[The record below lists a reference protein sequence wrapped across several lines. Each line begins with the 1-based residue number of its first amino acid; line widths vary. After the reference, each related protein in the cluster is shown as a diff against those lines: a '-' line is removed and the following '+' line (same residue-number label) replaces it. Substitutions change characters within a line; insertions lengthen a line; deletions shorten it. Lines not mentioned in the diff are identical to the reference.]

1 MFAHLHTHTEY
12 SELDGLSKVSAL
24 AARAKGLGQESL
36 AITDHG
42 NLYGAI
48 GFYRACES
56 EGIRP
61 VLGMEAYVAPGDR
74 RDKSAGREAAS
85 NSFHMVLLAQ
95 NEQGWRNLIQLSTRG
110 HLEGFYYRPRIDREL
125 LAEYSEGLI
134 VLSGCPSSELQRAL
148 IREDL
153 AEARRVVEWYREV
166 FGDRYYLEIQRHQE
180 LPQFEPPLA
189 HTVALSREFGI
200 PLVATQDA
208 HYCEP
213 GDHDAHDLLLCIG
226 TNAVRTDE
234 KRFRFDGEDF
244 YLTSESYMDEVFADI
259 PEAVTNTQLVAER
272 CEVKLEFG
280 RLRLPQ
286 PEIPAGKTALEHLT
300 DIGFSGLRQRYGDP
314 PQTHIDRLRYEL
326 HVIEETGFA
335 EYFLIVMDFAHFARD
350 RGIARAVRGSAAASL
365 VLYCLEITDIDPME
379 YSLVF
384 ERFLNLERREMPDID
399 MDFADNRR
407 DEVIRYVAEKYGR
420 DRVAQIITFGTLGAK
435 AAIRDSG
442 RALGVPLGDTDRVA
456 RMVPNQLNIS
466 VADAISQS
474 QEMQAAKQ
482 SDSTVE
488 ELLSYAQRL
497 NGVVRNTST
506 HAAGVVISQ
515 EPLAENVPLRRPVNE
530 SSDEGWIPMTQW
542 GMDEVASVG
551 LLKMDFLG
559 LTNLTIL
566 EEAVGLCQEHEGVEI
581 DYVNLPDGDQKTFD
595 LLASGDTFGVFQ
607 LESGGMRRVVA
618 DLKPTSVRD
627 LAALL
632 ALYRPGPMEHIPR
645 FIESKHGR
653 QAVSYPHDDLGEI
666 LDDTYGV
673 IVYQDQVLHIA
684 RKFAGYTLGQAD
696 IMRKAMGKKIAAVM
710 VGERGNFLEGALGN
724 GYTEQEAQ
732 TIFELIE
739 PFAGYAFNKAHAVS
753 YGAIAYQTAWFKAHY
768 PAPYMAAV
776 LRAASGNSD
785 RIREAAAECGRLD
798 IPLLLPDVNRSEA
811 TFTLEKMA
819 DGRSAIRFGLGTI
832 KNVGR
837 TAVEPLIAERTENG
851 LIQNASDLAER
862 LDSKTMNRRALEALA
877 KAGAFDEIES
887 RGAMVAAAEDIIK
900 RARRAQELRDSGQ
913 TSMFDL
919 FGAEVETPTPTVT
932 LEEDMDATPHEQLNW
947 ERELLGAY
955 VSEHPLKAATLA
967 LQSRVDAQLS
977 ELTEDMSGNTQT
989 VAGLVNGVRQ
999 LTTRKGDQFAAVMLE
1014 DLSGTAEVTV
1024 WPDQWAVTK
1033 DVWQPNQIVITTVN
1047 IRTRM
1052 DRLTLAVEDVTA
1064 WNESM
1069 ASAPAAEVLGGSGG
1083 TVTVPPIK
1091 QVASPP
1097 WMSKPRQP
1105 LPGPEPVAVVDPVE
1119 EAVDRPL
1126 AVPTPIPV
1134 AEPEPELESGP
1145 IELALWITI
1154 EESGNEGADVELME
1168 QLENGLK
1175 ALKMVHQ
1182 GSDAIYL
1189 RVRSGEQVE
1198 VLVCSDDWRL
1208 KANEQ
1213 VVQIVAGTLGER
1225 GSVRM
1230 APLPQ
1235 QAVRAGDSAAGL

>member
-12 SELDGLSKVSAL
+12 SELDGLSKISAL
-24 AARAKGLGQESL
+24 AARAKGLGQDSL

-48 GFYRACES
+48 EFYRACQQ
-56 EGIRP
+56 EGVRP

-95 NEQGWRNLIQLSTRG
+95 NEVGWRNLIQLSTRG

-125 LAEYSEGLI
+125 LVEYSEGLI

-148 IREDL
+148 RREDV
-153 AEARRVVEWYREV
+153 AEAHRVVEWYREV
-166 FGDRYYLEIQRHQE
+166 FGDRYYFEIQRHQE
-180 LPQFEPPLA
+180 LQQFEPLLK
-189 HTVALSREFGI
+189 HTVELSREFEI

-226 TNAVRTDE
+226 TNAVQTDE

-244 YLTSESYMDEVFADI
+244 YLTSESYMAEVFADV

-272 CEVKLEFG
+272 CDVTLEFG
-280 RLRLPQ
+280 RLLLPQ
-286 PEIPAGKTALEHLT
+286 PDIPEEKTALEHLT
-300 DIGFSGLRQRYGDP
+300 DIAYVGLEQRYGEP
-314 PQTHIDRLRYEL
+314 PPGHVDRLAYEL

-379 YSLVF
+379 YELVF

-420 DRVAQIITFGTLGAK
+420 ERVAQIITFGTLGAK

-474 QEMQAAKQ
+474 QEMQAAQREDKNIE
-482 SDSTVE
+482 T
-488 ELLSYAQRL
+488 LLKFAQRL

-515 EPLAENVPLRRPVNE
+515 EPLADNVPLRRPVNE
-530 SSDEGWIPMTQW
+530 TSDEGWIPMTQW
-542 GMDEVASVG
+542 GMDEVAAVG

-566 EEAVGLCQEHEGVEI
+566 EEAVGLCQGHVGVEI

-618 DLKPTSVRD
+618 DLKPTSIRD

-710 VGERGNFLEGALGN
+710 QAERGNFINGAIEK
-724 GYTEQEAQ
+724 GYTEADAQ
-732 TIFELIE
+732 TIYELIE

-753 YGAIAYQTAWFKAHY
+753 YAAIAYQTAWFKANY

-776 LRAASGNSD
+776 LRAAAGNSD
-785 RIREAAAECGRLD
+785 RVREAAAECGRLG

-832 KNVGR
+832 KSVGR
-837 TAVEPLIAERTENG
+837 AAVEPLIAERKENG
-851 LIQNASDLAER
+851 RIQSATDLAER
-862 LDSKTMNRRALEALA
+862 LDSKSMNRRALEALA
-877 KAGAFDEIES
+877 KAGAFDGIET
-887 RGAMVAAAEDIIK
+887 RGAIVAAAEDIIK

-919 FGAEVETPTPTVT
+919 FGTEVETPTPTVT

-955 VSEHPLKAATLA
+955 VSEHPLQAATLA
-967 LQSRVDAQLS
+967 LQGRVDAQLS
-977 ELTEDMSGNTQT
+977 ELTEDMTGNTQT
-989 VAGLVNGVRQ
+989 VAGLVNSVRL

-1024 WPDQWAVTK
+1024 WPDQWALTK
-1033 DVWQPNQIVITTVN
+1033 ELWQPNQIVITTVN

-1052 DRLTLAVEDVTA
+1052 DRLTLAVDNVSA
-1064 WNESM
+1064 WNEQM
-1069 ASAPAAEVLGGSGG
+1069 ASAPRAEALGGAAAA
-1083 TVTVPPIK
+1083 VKVPPIK
-1091 QVASPP
+1091 QAPP
-1097 WMSKPRQP
+1097 PAWMAKPRQP
-1105 LPGPEPVAVVDPVE
+1105 LPEPEASEQSDVAP
-1119 EAVDRPL
+1119 AV
-1126 AVPTPIPV
+1126 APTPLPV
-1134 AEPEPELESGP
+1134 AEPAAKQADS
-1145 IELALWITI
+1145 ALWITI
-1154 EESGNEGADVELME
+1154 DESGDEAADVQLME

-1175 ALKMVHQ
+1175 ALKMVHA

-1189 RVRSGEQVE
+1189 RIRSGEQVE

-1208 KANEQ
+1208 KANDQ
-1213 VVQIVAGTLGER
+1213 VVQFVSGTLGER

-1230 APLPQ
+1230 APLPEQ
-1235 QAVRAGDSAAGL
+1235 PVRAGDSAAGL